1 MNEFRPGDRTIE
13 ILGQL
18 HRLRFTVS
26 NLAEIGS
33 VFGADSPKA
42 LAAHIRQATLSDWN
56 VILGIVATPRPPA
69 LERDDMEV
77 ALPTLSALIADGL
90 RA

>member
-1 MNEFRPGDRTIE
+1 MSEFRPGDRNIE

-26 NLAEIGS
+26 NLAEIAS

-42 LAAHIRQATLSDWN
+42 LAAHIRLATLSDWN
-56 VILGIVATPRPPA
+56 VILGIVATPRPA
-69 LERDDMEV
+69 VLGRDDMKA
-77 ALPTLSALIADGL
+77 ALPILSALITDGL